1 MQNAV
6 LEKLGIRETDGA
18 VRSVQM
24 TREWIQSKPDVLKA
38 ANTII
43 QELGGKPAEDNYSAR
58 IIAQNMVADL
68 VLNGAEFDGDSS
80 YANGVERAKLMNEK
94 YPYFAKHENGVVMET
109 VNVEVKANGKAKIV
123 KIQKP
128 KESGKRGS
136 RRAEVKELIL
146 KNQGKKMS
154 EVIKIL
160 METLNIGKANA
171 TTNYYLAKKELQG

>member
-18 VRSVQM
+18 VRSVQV
-24 TREWIQSKPDVLKA
+24 TREWIQSKSDTLKA
-38 ANTII
+38 ANTLIT
-43 QELGGKPAEDNYSAR
+43 ELGGKPASENYSAR

-68 VLNGAEFDGDSS
+68 VVQGCEFDGEVS
-80 YANGVERAKLMNEK
+80 YANGVERAKLMNDK
-94 YPYFAKHENGVVMET
+94 YPYFAKHENGVIMET
-109 VNVEVKANGKAKIV
+109 VNVEVSENGKSKIV

-128 KESGKRGS
+128 KVAGKRGS
-136 RRAEVKELIL
+136 RRAEVKEIIL

-154 EVIKIL
+154 EVIKVL